1 MSLRSW
7 GWGWVLLGR
16 GVGDGLVDYLLVD
29 YIGF

>member
-1 MSLRSW
+1 MSLR
-7 GWGWVLLGR
+7 GWGWVLLGW